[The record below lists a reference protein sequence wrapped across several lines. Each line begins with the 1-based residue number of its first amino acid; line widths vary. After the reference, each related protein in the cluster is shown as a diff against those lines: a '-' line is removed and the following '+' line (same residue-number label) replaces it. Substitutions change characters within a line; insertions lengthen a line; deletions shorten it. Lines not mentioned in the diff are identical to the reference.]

1 MYRVLRACAMSMHHA
16 HGSLLITDARVRGYD
31 TVCIIIQ
38 LQKGFKGNREHPA
51 W

>member
-38 LQKGFKGNREHPA
+38 LQKVVDWRRV
-51 W
+51 